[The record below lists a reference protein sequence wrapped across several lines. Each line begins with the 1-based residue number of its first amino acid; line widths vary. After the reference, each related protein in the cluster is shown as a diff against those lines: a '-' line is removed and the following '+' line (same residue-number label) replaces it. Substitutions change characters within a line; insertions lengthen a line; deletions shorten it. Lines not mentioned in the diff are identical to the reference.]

1 MKIHARSAGVL
12 AVACAVA
19 VFAAMGGAVHAQP
32 SAALTKMLTIE
43 PEATPQVVSQDARLA
58 IAVKAATAPVPRG
71 VGASSFTNSTA
82 ITITD
87 CPQPV
92 SGLGTSRQSLSLA
105 HHRGR

>member
-43 PEATPQVVSQDARLA
+43 PEATPQVVS
-58 IAVKAATAPVPRG
+58 
-71 VGASSFTNSTA
+71 
-82 ITITD
+82 
-87 CPQPV
+87 
-92 SGLGTSRQSLSLA
+92 
-105 HHRGR
+105 